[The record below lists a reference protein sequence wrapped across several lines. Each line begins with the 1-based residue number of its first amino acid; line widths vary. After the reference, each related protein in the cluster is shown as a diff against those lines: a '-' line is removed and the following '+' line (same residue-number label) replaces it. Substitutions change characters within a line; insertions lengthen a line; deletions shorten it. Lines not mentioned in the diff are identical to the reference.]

1 MRWGTSFALML
12 SLLGPQLAAAPRKAA
27 PAPKAHAVPQLM
39 QSCDAHKFE
48 TVVDTVVDG
57 EPRQSKVKLCGV
69 RGQSDGDW
77 IKTLRDAIAKL
88 DANEDMAP
96 AAREQIVTAIK
107 AEIARLSIEGG
118 AAQAPSKAA
127 EAAPIQPPAPLSRD
141 YSALPPLPPP
151 REAPAVPLEKDF
163 AVLPPLPVAAPPA
176 PVAGTSLLAPPAI
189 PAPHLAFGCDSPA
202 ELTIDA
208 PCAGF
213 ERETMLTVHAHDD
226 VAPGILLQFV
236 RNGRVEA
243 EVPLEGMR
251 RGRTLRMPLPLKVCS
266 GFTSGKLELR
276 IVHSAVGT
284 IEDVLASDGP
294 YSLRC

>member
-1 MRWGTSFALML
+1 MRWGILFALML

-27 PAPKAHAVPQLM
+27 PAPKVRAGPQLM

-48 TVVDTVVDG
+48 TVVDAVVDG

-69 RGQSDGDW
+69 KGQSDGDW

-88 DANEDMAP
+88 AANKDMAP
-96 AAREQIVTAIK
+96 ATREQIVTAIK

-118 AAQAPSKAA
+118 AAQAQSKAA
-127 EAAPIQPPAPLSRD
+127 EAAPMQPLSPLSRD

-151 REAPAVPLEKDF
+151 RETPAVPLQKDF
-163 AVLPPLPVAAPPA
+163 AVLPPLPVAPPPA
-176 PVAGTSLLAPPAI
+176 TAAPKLVPMD
-189 PAPHLAFGCDSPA
+189 APRLTFGCDSPA
-202 ELTIDA
+202 DLTTDA
-208 PCAGF
+208 SCAAF
-213 ERETMLTVHAHDD
+213 ERETMLTVHAGDD

-236 RNGRVEA
+236 RNGRAQA
-243 EVPLEGMR
+243 EVPLEGLR
-251 RGRTLRMPLPLKVCS
+251 RGGKLRMPLPSKVCS

-276 IVHSAVGT
+276 IVHSAAGSL
-284 IEDVLASDGP
+284 EDVLASDGP